1 LATCGPIV
9 QSVHPGISP
18 DFGGAGGFACRLLH
32 PNASEHDIFLGSLQR
47 PVRITKKKEYRMAS
61 VMSSPAEN
69 RVRISATKLL
79 INNQWVPSASG
90 KTFPTINPSTGEEIC
105 QIAEADAADV
115 EKAVKAARAAF
126 NRGAWRKMAA
136 SERGRLL
143 NRLADLME
151 QNADELARLESLD
164 NGKPFSI
171 ALAVDVPA
179 SISCYRYFAGWAD
192 KIHGKTIPIDGDYF
206 CYTRHEPVGV
216 VGQIIPWNFPMLMQ
230 AWKLAPALAAGNTVV
245 MKPAEQTPLSAL
257 RVGELIVEA
266 GFPEGVVNMLP
277 GYGPTAGAA
286 IANHMDVDKVA
297 FTGSTEVGHLIMRA
311 AADSNLKR
319 VTLELGGKSPNIV
332 FADTDLD
339 EAVEGAHFGLFF
351 NHGQCCC
358 AGSRVFVEE
367 KIYDKF
373 VEKSGVRATNRTVGD
388 PFDPKTEQGPQ
399 VDEAQFEKVL
409 SYIDSGRSE
418 GAKLVCG
425 GERVG
430 DKGYFIQPT
439 VFADVQDDMKIAKEE
454 IFGPVMSIIPFKS
467 VDEVVERANR
477 TEYGLAAAVWTRDIK
492 KAHSIADNVRA
503 GTVWV
508 NCYNVLDPRSPFGG
522 FKQSGI
528 GRELGE
534 YGLQQYTEV
543 KSVIIKR

>member
-1 LATCGPIV
+1 
-9 QSVHPGISP
+9 
-18 DFGGAGGFACRLLH
+18 
-32 PNASEHDIFLGSLQR
+32 
-47 PVRITKKKEYRMAS
+47 MAS

-69 RVRISATKLL
+69 RVRISATRLL
-79 INNQWVPSASG
+79 INNQWIPSISG
-90 KTFPTINPSTGEEIC
+90 KTFATINPSTGEEIC

-115 EKAVKAARAAF
+115 EHAVRAARTAF
-126 NRGAWRKMAA
+126 EHGPWRKMPA
-136 SERGRLL
+136 SQRGLLL
-143 NRLADLME
+143 NRLADLIE

-164 NGKPFSI
+164 NGKPFAI
-171 ALAVDVPA
+171 AKAVDVA
-179 SISCYRYFAGWAD
+179 ATVGCFRYFAGWAD

-206 CYTRHEPVGV
+206 CYTRHEAVGV
-216 VGQIIPWNFPMLMQ
+216 VGQIIPWNFPMLML
-230 AWKLAPALAAGNTVV
+230 AWKLAPALATGNTVI

-257 RVGELIVEA
+257 RIGELIVEA

-286 IANHMDVDKVA
+286 LANHMDVDKVA

-367 KIYDKF
+367 KIYDQF
-373 VEKSGVRATNRTVGD
+373 VEKSGVRAKNRTVGD
-388 PFDPKTEQGPQ
+388 PFDPATEQGPQ
-399 VDEAQFEKVL
+399 VDHAQFEKVMG
-409 SYIDSGRSE
+409 YIGSGRSE

-467 VDEVVERANR
+467 VDEVVSRANR

-492 KAHSIADNVRA
+492 KAHAIADSVRA